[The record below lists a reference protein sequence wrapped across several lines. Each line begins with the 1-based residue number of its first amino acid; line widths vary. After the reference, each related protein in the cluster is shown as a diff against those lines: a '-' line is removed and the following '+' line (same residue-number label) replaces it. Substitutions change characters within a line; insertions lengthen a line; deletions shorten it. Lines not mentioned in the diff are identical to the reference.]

1 MAPSTHH
8 AIGCLLLILVSVNY
22 ARSQSSAEKAS
33 AATISGKVTIKGKG
47 ISGVAVGLLR
57 RDQSGMH
64 HPTRHRA
71 LTDDEGNYRITNVP
85 PGNYGVIVAAPG
97 FIPPEPTTERTFL
110 IIKGET
116 IENVDF
122 ALGRGGVITGKVT
135 NSDGRPVIEEKIS
148 ISPVETKQGYTYFDN
163 STAQTRTDD
172 RGIYRMFGVPPG
184 KYRVAAGENQDVSV
198 GRELGGSGYRRTFH
212 PATADASE
220 ATIIEVTEGGEA
232 TNVDITLARSIVKYS
247 VRGRIIDGD
256 SGQPLANISYGVER
270 YVSDNYTAGLRTGAV
285 TNKDGE
291 FRLDNLAPGKYAVF
305 FDTPPDSD
313 WRADHLRFDVIDQDV
328 KGLTVRTS
336 RGSSISGVIVPDG
349 TADKTF
355 YERLHKARVQAMV
368 RNTGSTRSSDQSA
381 TINTDGSFR
390 IAGVQPG
397 LVTFW
402 IGGDRLYVVRTER
415 QGIAY
420 PQGIELRER
429 EQITG
434 LRLIVGIANGA
445 IQGTIKLEGGVIPA
459 GHLVSV
465 TLNRLGDPIP
475 MTDSSKSAEVDAR
488 GNFFA
493 GDLLPGTY
501 DVTASYAPDIQ
512 TPWRRTTQ
520 QVVVTN
526 GAVVNVT
533 LTIDP
538 NAAPRRP

>member
-1 MAPSTHH
+1 MASSTHH
-8 AIGCLLLILVSVNY
+8 AIGCVLLILVSVNY
-22 ARSQSSAEKAS
+22 ARSQSGAEKAP

-47 ISGVAVGLLR
+47 ASGVAVGLVR
-57 RDQSGMH
+57 GDQSGMQ

-85 PGNYGVIVAAPG
+85 PGKYRVMVAAPG
-97 FIPPEPTTERTFL
+97 FIPPQPTTERTFL

-163 STAQTRTDD
+163 FTAQTRTDD

-184 KYRVAAGENQDVSV
+184 RYRVAAGENQDVSV
-198 GRELGGSGYRRTFH
+198 GRETGSGYRRTFH
-212 PATADASE
+212 PAAADPSE
-220 ATIIEVTEGGEA
+220 ATIIEVSEGGEV
-232 TNVDITLARSIVKYS
+232 TNVDIALARSVVNYS

-256 SGQPLANISYGVER
+256 SGQPLANVSYGVER
-270 YVSDNYTAGLRTGAV
+270 YVSDNYTSGLRTGAV

-313 WRADHLRFDVIDQDV
+313 WRADHLPFEVSDHDVT
-328 KGLTVRTS
+328 GLTVRTS
-336 RGSSISGVIVPDG
+336 RGISISGLIVPDG

-355 YERLHKARVQAMV
+355 YERLRKARVQAIV
-368 RNTGSTRSSDQSA
+368 SNPGSTRSSNQSA
-381 TINTDGSFR
+381 TVNADGSFR
-390 IAGVQPG
+390 ISGVQPG
-397 LVTFW
+397 LVSFW
-402 IGGDRLYVVRTER
+402 IGGDRLHVVRTER

-434 LRLIVGIANGA
+434 LRLVVSIANGA
-445 IQGTIKLEGGVIPA
+445 VQGTVKLESGMIPV
-459 GHLVSV
+459 GHLATV
-465 TLNRLGDPIP
+465 TLNRLGDSIP

-493 GDLLPGTY
+493 SDLLPGTY

-512 TPWRRTTQ
+512 TAWRRTTQ

-538 NAAPRRP
+538 NAAPGRP